1 MAAPERVNNMSKS
14 VIGMSFKKKISKIIK
29 SKERESTINLLQD
42 FAREDFVN
50 PFEELARMKLQA
62 KRLIKEFEKDK

>member
-1 MAAPERVNNMSKS
+1 MAAPERINNMSKS
-14 VIGMSFKKKISKIIK
+14 VIGMPSKKEVSKIIK
-29 SKERESTINLLQD
+29 SEERKATINLLQD

-62 KRLIKEFEKDK
+62 KRLIKEFEKEK

>member
-1 MAAPERVNNMSKS
+1 MSKS
-14 VIGMSFKKKISKIIK
+14 IGSIYEKQAAQKVAQLANSKIID
-29 SKERESTINLLQD
+29 IMQD

-62 KRLIKEFEKDK
+62 QKLIKELKKEQ

>member
-1 MAAPERVNNMSKS
+1 MSKS
-14 VIGMSFKKKISKIIK
+14 VIGMPSKKEVSKIIK
-29 SKERESTINLLQD
+29 SEERKATINLLQD

-62 KRLIKEFEKDK
+62 KRLIKEFEKEK

>member
-1 MAAPERVNNMSKS
+1 MSKS
-14 VIGMSFKKKISKIIK
+14 VFGMPSKKDISKTIK
-29 SKERESTINLLQD
+29 SEERKATINLLQD

-62 KRLIKEFEKDK
+62 QKLLKELKKEQ

>member
-1 MAAPERVNNMSKS
+1 MAAPERISLMPYKF
-14 VIGMSFKKKISKIIK
+14 IFPKRKKITTKLTGEDNKTLEI
-29 SKERESTINLLQD
+29 LQD

-62 KRLIKEFEKDK
+62 QKLLKELKKEQ

>member
-1 MAAPERVNNMSKS
+1 MVAPERISTMPCKFIFSQKRKT
-14 VIGMSFKKKISKIIK
+14 ITKLTDKDGKIL
-29 SKERESTINLLQD
+29 EVLQD

-62 KRLIKEFEKDK
+62 KRLIKEFEKEK

>member
-1 MAAPERVNNMSKS
+1 MSKS
-14 VIGMSFKKKISKIIK
+14 IGSIFEKQAAQKVAQLANSKIID
-29 SKERESTINLLQD
+29 IMQD

-62 KRLIKEFEKDK
+62 QKLIKELKKEQ